1 LLEIASR
8 LIAALPIHLS
18 REAIMHRRL
27 SQLLGSLLVAGLAL
41 GLTGLSARAAFAQDS
56 EKKLPAPSKEDQAKA
71 QELVQSLFKD
81 ELAKAKTDKDAAKS
95 LAATFLKEGEGTK
108 DDPAARF
115 VLYRQ
120 AAELAA
126 RAGDMDTALQ
136 ALEQLAK
143 EFEVNAAPLK
153 ADVLASAVQ
162 QASGKE
168 AHQELAETALRF
180 IKEAVDV
187 DDLETA
193 GRLAKV
199 AEEAAT
205 QAKSL
210 ALLSNVRKRH
220 EEVKLLQKEQE
231 RVKPFLQKLKDK
243 EDDAEAN
250 GEVGKY
256 YCLLRGLWGKGLPL
270 LAKGPDGELKTLAHK
285 DLGNPKATKA
295 QVALGDGWWDLSEKE
310 KPPGKW
316 RLQERA
322 AHWYEQALPDL
333 TGLAKIRLEKR
344 VEEVRAH
351 SPGAEKEPVIK
362 VAVGEIR
369 KFTHGGVVYQAAVSK
384 DGKRIV
390 SASSDNTIRVWD
402 VNTGKQLRQLIGH
415 NGLIRTLA
423 ISPDGKRAV
432 SGCTDQTCRVWDLDS
447 GKELFQ
453 IQGHTSY
460 VYTVAIAPDGKTG
473 LSVSSDGAI
482 RQWDIKSGKDIRK
495 FQGHTRY
502 VSSLSFS
509 ADGKRLLSSS
519 ADGTMRLWDVQ
530 NGNELRRFDVGGKG
544 GPGKATRPVYAA
556 LSGDGKVALSATT
569 STPKVGVPSDV
580 WLWDAQAGKQL
591 AQLSGHTNIVYG
603 VALSPDGRRALT
615 SARDN
620 TVRLWDVKSGKE
632 IQRFDAPLTTICRV
646 AFLANGRMA
655 ISTHND
661 GTIRLWGLPK

>member
-1 LLEIASR
+1 
-8 LIAALPIHLS
+8 
-18 REAIMHRRL
+18 MHRRL
-27 SQLLGSLLVAGLAL
+27 SKLLGSLLVAGLAL
-41 GLTGLSARAAFAQDS
+41 GLTGLSARAAWAQDN

-71 QELVQSLFKD
+71 QELVQSLFKED
-81 ELAKAKTDKDAAKS
+81 LAKAKTDKDAAKS

-162 QASGKE
+162 QAIGKE
-168 AHQELAETALRF
+168 ANQELAETALRF

-210 ALLSNVRKRH
+210 SLLSNVKKRN

-270 LAKGPDGELKTLAHK
+270 LAKGPDGALKTLAGK
-285 DLGNPKATKA
+285 DLANPKATKA
-295 QVALGDGWWDLSEKE
+295 QVALGDSWWDLSEKQ
-310 KPPGKW
+310 KPPMQW

-344 VEEVRAH
+344 LEEVRAH

-369 KFTHGGVVYQAAVSK
+369 KFTGHTGIVYQAAVSK
-384 DGKRIV
+384 DGKRMV
-390 SASSDNTIRVWD
+390 SAGSDRTIRVWD
-402 VNTGKQLRQLIGH
+402 VNTGKQLHQITGH
-415 NGLIRTLA
+415 TGIIRSLA

-432 SGCTDQTCRVWDLDS
+432 SGASDRTCRVWDLDN

-453 IQGHTSY
+453 VPGHVNY
-460 VYTVAIAPDGKTG
+460 VYAVAFAPDGKTG
-473 LSVSSDGAI
+473 LSASSDGAI
-482 RQWDIKSGKDIRK
+482 RLWDIKTGKEIRRL
-495 FQGHTRY
+495 QGHNRY
-502 VSSLSFS
+502 VYSLSFS
-509 ADGKRLLSSS
+509 TDGKRLLSSS

-530 NGNELRRFDVGGKG
+530 NSNELRRFDVIGGGGG
-544 GPGKATRPVYAA
+544 GPGKLGIVYAA
-556 LSGDGKVALSATT
+556 LSGDGKVAISATA
-569 STPKVGVPSDV
+569 SSPKVGVPGEV
-580 WLWDAQAGKQL
+580 HLWDAQTGKKLRQL
-591 AQLSGHTNIVYG
+591 IGHNNAVSG

-615 SARDN
+615 SGVDN

-632 IQRFDAPLTTICRV
+632 IHRFDAPQTTMCKV

-655 ISTHND
+655 ISTHSD
-661 GTIRLWGLPK
+661 GTIHLWGLPK